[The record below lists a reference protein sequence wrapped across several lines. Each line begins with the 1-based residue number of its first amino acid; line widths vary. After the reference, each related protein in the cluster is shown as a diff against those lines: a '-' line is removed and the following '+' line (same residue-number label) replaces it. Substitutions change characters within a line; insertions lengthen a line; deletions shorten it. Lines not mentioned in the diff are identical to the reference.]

1 MNWSSWRIVAAS
13 VAITGVAAGLVVN
26 IARAMR
32 LGQDLGLVI
41 ANYFSLFTIVSAV
54 STIIVF
60 FVAARR
66 NGPLATKDGVE
77 SRSLAV
83 AMATTS
89 TAMIILSIVY
99 NALLRGLPTHFA
111 TPDPSWVAFL
121 DRWATETLHVVLAV
135 YIVIDVL
142 FAPRRRALTWRAL
155 TGIVGIPLLWAL
167 YTMLRGPLTPAPD
180 GSAPYWYPYP
190 FLDPNGP
197 MGYQT
202 PMLYIGAIAAAFLL
216 VGGVLV
222 LLTHRR
228 HGAARPSLASRPPQ
242 MRPRIGA

>member
-1 MNWSSWRIVAAS
+1 MNWSSWRIMAAS
-13 VAITGVAAGLVVN
+13 VAVTGVAAGLVVD

-32 LGQDLGLVI
+32 LGQDTGLVI
-41 ANYFSLFTIVSAV
+41 ANFFSYFTIVSAIA
-54 STIIVF
+54 TIVVL

-66 NGPLATKDGVE
+66 NGPLASKDGVE

-99 NALLRGLPTHFA
+99 NAILRGLPTHFA
-111 TPDPSWVAFL
+111 TPDPLWVAFL
-121 DRWATETLHVVLAV
+121 DRWCTETLHVVLAI

-142 FAPRRRALTWRAL
+142 FAPRRRVLTWRAL
-155 TGIVGIPLLWAL
+155 VGIVGIPLLWAV
-167 YTMLRGPLTPAPD
+167 YTMVRGPLTPDPD
-180 GSAPYWYPYP
+180 GAAPYWYPYP
-190 FLDPNGP
+190 FLNPNGP
-197 MGYQT
+197 TGYQT
-202 PMLYIGAIAAAFLL
+202 PMLYIGIIAAAFLV

-228 HGAARPSLASRPPQ
+228 HGAARPSLASRPPEL
-242 MRPRIGA
+242 RPRIGA

>member
-13 VAITGVAAGLVVN
+13 IAVTGVAAGLVVN
-26 IARAMR
+26 IARAIR
-32 LGQDLGLVI
+32 LEQDLGLVI
-41 ANYFSLFTIVSAV
+41 ANYFSFFTIVSAI

-66 NGPLATKDGVE
+66 NGPLATTDGVE

-99 NALLRGLPTHFA
+99 NAMLRGLPTHFS
-111 TPDPSWVAFL
+111 TPDPGWVAFL
-121 DRWATETLHVVLAV
+121 DRWATETLHVVVAI

-155 TGIVGIPLLWAL
+155 VGIVGIPLLWAV
-167 YTMLRGPLTPAPD
+167 YTMLRGPFTPAPD
-180 GSAPYWYPYP
+180 GTAPYWYPYP

-197 MGYQT
+197 TGYQT
-202 PMLYIGAIAAAFLL
+202 PMLYIGVIAASFLV
-216 VGGVLV
+216 VGGILV

-228 HGAARPSLASRPPQ
+228 HGAPRPSLAARGPRL
-242 MRPRIGA
+242 RPRVGA